1 MELTQSLRSLPSA
14 CVLLAA
20 AVLVAPN
27 ADAQSKASTWYKGY
41 GSGSVAT
48 GWASAYAGTD
58 RFEESYVQYGALEN
72 RYALD
77 VGANAKAGI
86 KVLGYNV
93 EAFRME
99 VAGHMEDDSG
109 TLQGTNG
116 ETHALLRIAGLTYV
130 DYNKEF
136 DLTYTKNFGP
146 YSIMKGGVK
155 SLWWLGPVPIT
166 VGADAGNGNKLVAKA
181 SLNPFENDARGTVAA
196 VGWQYG
202 KMWAGVGGWLFTGGI
217 SATLEMAHTTLSYTL
232 RADLEEGVSGYL
244 QLVLEPIA
252 LYLKLFAKVNVWWWK
267 QTWTKTIYKWS
278 AGKIGATYPLH

>member
-1 MELTQSLRSLPSA
+1 MKLTQSLRTLTSV
-14 CVLLAA
+14 CVLLGA
-20 AVLVAPN
+20 AVAVAPD
-27 ADAQSKASTWYKGY
+27 ADAQSKKSSWYKGY

-58 RFEESYVQYGALEN
+58 RDEEMYFQFGLLHH

-77 VGANAKAGI
+77 IGANAKAGV
-86 KVLGYNV
+86 KLLGHNV

-99 VAGHMEDDSG
+99 VAGHMEDDTGSYSG
-109 TLQGTNG
+109 TSG
-116 ETHALLRIAGLTYV
+116 ESHALLRIAGLTYV
-130 DYNKEF
+130 DYKKEF

-166 VGADAGNGNKLVAKA
+166 VGGDAGNGNQLVAKA
-181 SLNPFENDARGTVAA
+181 NLNPFQNDARGTVAA

-217 SATLEMAHTTLSYTL
+217 SATLKMAHTTLGYTL
-232 RADLEEGVSGYL
+232 RADLEEGVSGTL
-244 QLVLEPIA
+244 ELVLEPIK

-267 QTWTKTIYKWS
+267 KTWTKTIYSWS
-278 AGKIGATYPLH
+278 AGKIGAVYPLH